1 MVITYQ
7 HSFTIFSLFGK
18 LHKSLEL
25 LFRTL
30 NKMLNNSSFVICPSR
45 LEEYHC
51 CLGRYLRTLTDNFRP
66 QRVHQRFSSR
76 QFLYLVT
83 PTIKSTSQLF
93 GSIVLVQLNIL
104 QDTKTLLKCLVSLD
118 FFYLSRE
125 IFCPLVLNLIF

>member
-45 LEEYHC
+45 LEEYHR

-93 GSIVLVQLNIL
+93 SSIVLVQLNIL
-104 QDTKTLLKCLVSLD
+104 HDTKTSLKCLVSLE
-118 FFYLSRE
+118 FFF
-125 IFCPLVLNLIF
+125 IFQEKYFVSLF